1 MEKITERN
9 LMAWTTQ
16 HEGKI
21 HATESHEE
29 CSEQLGMCM
38 LNDCGPQALKMLL
51 VVNSFKL
58 YINAFKMFLPLYFL
72 LRCW

>member
-29 CSEQLGMCM
+29 CEQLGMCM

-58 YINAFKMFLPLYFL
+58 YLNAF
-72 LRCW
+72 

>member
-21 HATESHEE
+21 HATKSHEE
-29 CSEQLGMCM
+29 CSEQLGMCT
-38 LNDCGPQALKMLL
+38 LNDCGPFALKMLL

-58 YINAFKMFLPLYFL
+58 YLNAF
-72 LRCW
+72 

>member
-1 MEKITERN
+1 MEKITKRN
-9 LMAWTTQ
+9 LVAWTTQ

-21 HATESHEE
+21 HDIESHEE

-38 LNDCGPQALKMLL
+38 LNDCGPQAPKMLL

-58 YINAFKMFLPLYFL
+58 YLNAF
-72 LRCW
+72 